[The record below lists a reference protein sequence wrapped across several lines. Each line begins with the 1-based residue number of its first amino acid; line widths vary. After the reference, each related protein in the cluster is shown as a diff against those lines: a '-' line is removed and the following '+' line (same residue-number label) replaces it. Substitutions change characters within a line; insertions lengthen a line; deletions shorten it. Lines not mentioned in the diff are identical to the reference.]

1 MSKLLLLYLIG
12 VSGQSIAKERENAIV
27 KAVKKAEKSVVSI
40 TCFQTR
46 YVSLAPG
53 SILNDPF
60 FREFFEFFD
69 FPQYKEKIS
78 SQGSGFI
85 ISSDGYILTNEH
97 VIHGADSII
106 VTLPNGGK
114 YPAELIGA
122 DFALDI
128 ALLKIDEKGLPFLK
142 FANSDNLER
151 GEWAIAMGNPFG
163 YLWEDTQPTVTVGV
177 ISAVS
182 RTFKG
187 EGERIYR
194 GMIQTDAAINP
205 GNSGGPLLNS
215 DGEVI
220 GMNTFI
226 VSKSGGFE
234 GIGFAIP
241 SNTLKEVLP
250 YIKKYG
256 YYPRAFIGIE
266 TAPSEQGV
274 KVNAVF
280 GKGPAGR
287 AGLETGDIILK
298 IGRQVVKNYSD
309 YRRYIDLLRDNAKVV
324 ILLERNGKKEVIN
337 FRTISRYEGALMIL
351 GIELDEDKYG
361 VYIRKIKKGGYGS
374 RIGLRKGDYIVEV
387 NGERVNK
394 ISDLKRILSEYVNR
408 KKDWKILR
416 GRFTYEF
423 TFKEMD

>member
-1 MSKLLLLYLIG
+1 MFKFFLLGLFLI
-12 VSGQSIAKERENAIV
+12 SQKSIDKERENAIV
-27 KAVKKAEKSVVSI
+27 KAVKKAENSVVSI

-46 YVSLAPG
+46 YVSLAPR

-69 FPQYKEKIS
+69 FPEYKEKIS

-85 ISSDGYILTNEH
+85 ISEDGFILTNEH
-97 VIHGADSII
+97 VVHNSDSII
-106 VTLPNGGK
+106 VTLPDGRRFT
-114 YPAELIGA
+114 AEIIGT
-122 DFALDI
+122 DYALDI
-128 ALLKIDEKGLPFLK
+128 ALLKINEENLSYLK
-142 FANSDNLER
+142 FADSDKLER

-177 ISAVS
+177 ISALN

-205 GNSGGPLLNS
+205 GNSGGPLLNAE
-215 DGEVI
+215 GEVI

-250 YIKKYG
+250 YLKKFS
-256 YYPRAFIGIE
+256 YYPRGFLGIVVKPAE
-266 TAPSEQGV
+266 KGV
-274 KVNAVF
+274 KVKAVF
-280 GKGPAGR
+280 SNGPAGE
-287 AGLETGDIILK
+287 AGLEPGDIILK
-298 IGRQVVKNYSD
+298 IGRKVIKNFSD
-309 YRRYIDLLRDNAKVV
+309 YKRYIDLLRSNQKII
-324 ILLERNGKKEVIN
+324 ILIERRRKKDVLNVETV
-337 FRTISRYEGALMIL
+337 SRYYGIL
-351 GIELDEDKYG
+351 KMMGMELEEDKKG
-361 VYIRKIKKGGYGS
+361 VYISKIKRRSYAD
-374 RIGLRKGDYIVEV
+374 RIGLKEGDYIVAIEGQEV
-387 NGERVNK
+387 K
-394 ISDLKRILSEYVNR
+394 SIKDIKKILSEYVKR
-408 KKDWKILR
+408 EKRWEILR
-416 GRFTYEF
+416 GRYTYEF